1 MAGIN
6 TKSEPALLAPRLAGT
21 QANPSPAMSS
31 HVVVIATNA
40 RRATVKVTP
49 GTHLSDVLAEACQKL
64 GFNASQYGLK

>member
-6 TKSEPALLAPRLAGT
+6 IKSEPTLFSPRIAGT
-21 QANPSPAMSS
+21 QPNPNTTMSS

-49 GTHLSDVLAEACQKL
+49 STYLSDVLAEACQKL